1 MQTSTPTTRLAVD
14 MTPQEALPLLRAA
27 EERLQPYAR
36 RTPTVHAHWLSEATG
51 MEVHLKLEN
60 LQRTG
65 AFKIRGALNK
75 VLQLSAQ
82 DLARG
87 LVAASA
93 GNHAQGLALAARL
106 AGTQAT
112 IVMPT
117 ATPILKVQRTEGFGA
132 RVLLHG
138 ESFDQANAHMREL
151 AAREGLLVVPAFD
164 DPDIILGQ
172 GTAGVEFAEDVPDL
186 DALVVP
192 IGGGGLCSGMAL
204 AFKALSPRTRIIGV
218 QASGAAPMVRSF
230 HSGTPSPV
238 ADPRTIADGIRV
250 GVVGE
255 WTWQLIRR
263 HVDECVVVEEDEIV
277 DAVLQT
283 IEKSKVV
290 AEAAGVPG
298 IAAILAGK
306 IQGATKIGT
315 IVSGGNIDLHLMARI
330 IENGLERAG
339 RTHVLRLRTPDAPGQ
354 LKRIVEVLAEHG
366 CNIVDVQHYRAGW
379 RVPLGFVDI
388 DVLVETR
395 KAGQGEQV
403 EQALEARGF
412 ALRR

>member
-117 ATPILKVQRTEGFGA
+117 ATPI
-132 RVLLHG
+132 
-138 ESFDQANAHMREL
+138 
-151 AAREGLLVVPAFD
+151 
-164 DPDIILGQ
+164 
-172 GTAGVEFAEDVPDL
+172 
-186 DALVVP
+186 
-192 IGGGGLCSGMAL
+192 
-204 AFKALSPRTRIIGV
+204 
-218 QASGAAPMVRSF
+218 
-230 HSGTPSPV
+230 
-238 ADPRTIADGIRV
+238 
-250 GVVGE
+250 
-255 WTWQLIRR
+255 
-263 HVDECVVVEEDEIV
+263 
-277 DAVLQT
+277 
-283 IEKSKVV
+283 
-290 AEAAGVPG
+290 
-298 IAAILAGK
+298 
-306 IQGATKIGT
+306 
-315 IVSGGNIDLHLMARI
+315 
-330 IENGLERAG
+330 
-339 RTHVLRLRTPDAPGQ
+339 
-354 LKRIVEVLAEHG
+354 
-366 CNIVDVQHYRAGW
+366 GW
-379 RVPLGFVDI
+379 RNV
-388 DVLVETR
+388 
-395 KAGQGEQV
+395 
-403 EQALEARGF
+403 
-412 ALRR
+412 